1 LVQNMAPVR
10 GDLGSYAGYPLQTSS
25 GHVLGSLCVIDRQPR
40 QWTGEQLAL
49 LGEVAAIVLQEIE
62 HRLAARTIDDI
73 RGLTGQLIVG
83 LDGTVDAVR
92 GLADLVEQQ
101 DDLRLH
107 RFAAGALSKVDQVKD
122 LTVRLQREAVD
133 WVGRATG
140 PASVDTREVVD
151 LCEVVDRAVRS
162 TRLMTGTDVL
172 EVDLGSVSLPV
183 RGDPLE
189 LERSTAHVLVA
200 ALHHTTGNGPL
211 HVRVRPT
218 TASDGL
224 PPPGRVAQLTV
235 SGASSRVPAAELARI
250 VSRLQVE
257 FREGSAD
264 GGEPASMRMAG
275 GRTSASNGS
284 VTASSSEEGLTLVA
298 CLPLDP
304 DGGPA
309 VEGGTSPC
317 DGGTSSSG
325 GGRHRRAEA

>member
-1 LVQNMAPVR
+1 MAPVR

-151 LCEVVDRAVRS
+151 LC
-162 TRLMTGTDVL
+162 
-172 EVDLGSVSLPV
+172 
-183 RGDPLE
+183 
-189 LERSTAHVLVA
+189 
-200 ALHHTTGNGPL
+200 
-211 HVRVRPT
+211 
-218 TASDGL
+218 
-224 PPPGRVAQLTV
+224 
-235 SGASSRVPAAELARI
+235 
-250 VSRLQVE
+250 
-257 FREGSAD
+257 
-264 GGEPASMRMAG
+264 
-275 GRTSASNGS
+275 
-284 VTASSSEEGLTLVA
+284 
-298 CLPLDP
+298 
-304 DGGPA
+304 
-309 VEGGTSPC
+309 
-317 DGGTSSSG
+317 
-325 GGRHRRAEA
+325 